1 MSCVELWICVSV
13 LCAFQLVCYKPKEDE
28 PKFFFIP
35 SFVRWFLCFSV
46 LPFLCV
52 CGSQVRVVSKW
63 THEPYFSCFSKAIF
77 PLHSFL
83 SLITIEYGRHN
94 YDSFLIHVFL
104 FFLFFLFRLW
114 RWTRSV
120 STWRQLRAFHSRW
133 EKTAIKNINKPS
145 IVSSSSSRLSKKIVV
160 VPSFLLLPQSLP
172 QKKNVQIELWM
183 WLLPHLL
190 LLLLLLLSRR
200 ETDDGCCFFFFF
212 FSVAAA
218 LRACFALFRLS
229 VFCCYRAHS
238 FFFFCY
244 DLCL

>member
-1 MSCVELWICVSV
+1 M
-13 LCAFQLVCYKPKEDE
+13 EDIITTHSSFT
-28 PKFFFIP
+28 FFF
-35 SFVRWFLCFSV
+35 SF
-46 LPFLCV
+46 
-52 CGSQVRVVSKW
+52 
-63 THEPYFSCFSKAIF
+63 
-77 PLHSFL
+77 
-83 SLITIEYGRHN
+83 
-94 YDSFLIHVFL
+94 
-104 FFLFFLFRLW
+104 FFFFLFRLW

-190 LLLLLLLSRR
+190 LLLLLLLLSRR

-218 LRACFALFRLS
+218 LRACFALFRLR

-238 FFFFCY
+238 FFSSAMICVSRWLEWRSARLWQLKNCWRQPRSSFSARRHKKYNWPSCRRWRATCVPFSAPY
-244 DLCL
+244 PSKR